1 MPIVRMSS
9 AEARTKNRKDTVD
22 WQRVDA
28 MTDEDIARQIA
39 EDPDVAPDMS
49 DALERGEFELVW
61 GIDLEHVRSR
71 TGLDQTQFAQR
82 FGLPLDQLI
91 DWEAAGRVPNRLV
104 WTYLK
109 LIEREPGIA
118 SRTAEAIRRELAP
131 KPPVAR

>member
-1 MPIVRMSS
+1 MPS
-9 AEARTKNRKDTVD
+9 
-22 WQRVDA
+22 
-28 MTDEDIARQIA
+28 IARPSSGCRA
-39 EDPDVAPDMS
+39 
-49 DALERGEFELVW
+49 R
-61 GIDLEHVRSR
+61 IDLEHVRSR
-71 TGLDQTQFAQR
+71 TGLDRTQFAQR